1 MVVSSSSAAAADPPV
16 APTVV
21 NHMPNQGRT
30 LLLNLS
36 GETQP
41 TANFIGAEY
50 VSPYFRPVQ
59 LTGGLLNVRRALFGS
74 NADAAGMNYSL
85 WQYMRIVHSTEYA
98 AYVTALDSRITY
110 LTSDSL
116 VDYTYGGSYTPVDGA
131 LRFVGDPQ
139 LGNADGKLTTS
150 WDVSFAGSSVTIQNL
165 QSNNETTTGV
175 TLTNGLT
182 EFIPMPD
189 YPGLTVQ
196 VNTVIG
202 GSKWLVSYTGKPR
215 AEMDPINRAVQV
227 ASVGAAALEELFP
240 RRAPYI
246 LFRQLWEQ
254 HTEFTYKMSGVLL
267 AMMYRTNELRVNG
280 N

>member
-1 MVVSSSSAAAADPPV
+1 MSSSSSVTVDPPV
-16 APTVV
+16 APTVA

-41 TANFIGAEY
+41 TATFIGAEY

-59 LTGGLLNVRRALFGS
+59 LTSGLLNVRRALFGS
-74 NADAAGMNYSL
+74 NADAAGLNYSL

-98 AYVTALDSRITY
+98 SYVTALDSRITY

-116 VDYTYGGSYTPVDGA
+116 VDYSYGEAYTPDDKA
-131 LRFVGDPQ
+131 LRFVGDPE
-139 LGNADGKLTTS
+139 LGNADGKLMTS
-150 WDVSFAGSSVTIQNL
+150 WNVSLVGSSVTIQNL
-165 QSNNETTTGV
+165 QSNNSTSTTV
-175 TLTNGLT
+175 TLTEGLT
-182 EFIPMPD
+182 QFIPMPD
-189 YPGLTVQ
+189 YPGLKVQ
-196 VNTVIG
+196 INTAIG
-202 GSKWLVSYTGKPR
+202 SDTWLVDYTGKPQS
-215 AEMDPINRAVQV
+215 EMDPINRAAQV
-227 ASVGAAALEELFP
+227 ASVGVAAFEDLFP
-240 RRAPYI
+240 RRAPFN